1 MMRRMSSLFRVT
13 VFSSSRTV
21 NMMVRSRTVNMMV
34 RDGNLCCGSLRF
46 HVLVV
51 FCRRVLLRGQLMLLM
66 FGDGTVFRGEML
78 RVSVVCSPK
87 TFGKTIFHAN
97 SLSEDQGA
105 DASPTCVIRS
115 TAA

>member
-1 MMRRMSSLFRVT
+1 
-13 VFSSSRTV
+13 
-21 NMMVRSRTVNMMV
+21 
-34 RDGNLCCGSLRF
+34 
-46 HVLVV
+46 VV

-78 RVSVVCSPK
+78 RVPVVCSPK

>member
-1 MMRRMSSLFRVT
+1 MMRRMSSLFRMT
-13 VFSSSRTV
+13 VISSSRTV
-21 NMMVRSRTVNMMV
+21 NMMVRSRSVIV
-34 RDGNLCCGSLRF
+34 HDGNLCRGSLRF

-78 RVSVVCSPK
+78 RVPVVCSPK

-105 DASPTCVIRS
+105 EASPTCVIRS